1 MLLLV
6 ISILLA
12 LQKKKKVALICGE
25 HAAKQNMQISNLFFP
40 IELIFVAYFTKA
52 TQVVITSYTKR
63 PSLSSS
69 FLLHLELREV
79 TMQSLF

>member
-6 ISILLA
+6 ISIFLA
-12 LQKKKKVALICGE
+12 LQKKKVALIFGE

-69 FLLHLELREV
+69 FLLHLELREL

>member
-12 LQKKKKVALICGE
+12 LQKKKVALICGE

>member
-6 ISILLA
+6 ISIFNA
-12 LQKKKKVALICGE
+12 LQKKKVALICGE

-52 TQVVITSYTKR
+52 TQVVKTSYTKR